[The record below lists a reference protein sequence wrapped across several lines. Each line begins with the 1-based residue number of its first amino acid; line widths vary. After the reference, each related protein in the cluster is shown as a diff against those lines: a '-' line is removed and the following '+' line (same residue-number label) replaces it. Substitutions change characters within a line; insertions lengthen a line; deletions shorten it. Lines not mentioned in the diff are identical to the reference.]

1 MDYAKHSLEYLKNI
15 KTFLE
20 DMSDAD
26 LAARLA
32 KLEEMGKATKA
43 RMAAGERGE
52 PVGYHIERGRQCVS
66 YSLETALNGQRHAWQ
81 MTRLEQRRRAA
92 RKVEA

>member
-1 MDYAKHSLEYLKNI
+1 MNYAKLSLDQLKNI

-20 DMSDAD
+20 HLTDAD

-43 RMAAGERGE
+43 RMEAGERG
-52 PVGYHIERGRQCVS
+52 PVVGQHMERGRWTNS
-66 YSLETALNGQRHAWQ
+66 HSLETALNGQRHAWS

-92 RKVEA
+92 QVS